1 MSIISFFS
9 KLRYGS
15 YKNSSRAWVYEK
27 IAKEH
32 RMPPQQVYAIAHGKR
47 PKTHED
53 QLVLDDLVTK
63 GIIITKS
70 F

>member
-1 MSIISFFS
+1 MSFISFLN

-32 RMPPQQVYAIAHGKR
+32 RLEPQQVYEVAHGKKPR
-47 PKTHED
+47 SHED
-53 QLVLDDLVTK
+53 QLVLDELLSK
-63 GIIITKS
+63 GIIINK
-70 F
+70 